1 MTGTERLLKYC
12 EDVEKGK
19 VVVNKWIKLAVKR
32 FRSDMEKSKKD
43 DFPYYY
49 DENAADRYVQCCE
62 LLKLYQDEFAGQP
75 LHLEPWQCFVMCQTM
90 GWKYKETGA
99 RRFNTVF
106 CFVGRKNGKSV
117 MASTLLIYDVL
128 FTNGGQALC
137 VATKRDQAR
146 IVFDSAKNM
155 IRQNSIL
162 SKRLQTYE
170 STYRIVNSLL
180 SSRIEAMSSEA
191 DKFDGLSPSLIVA
204 DELSAMKDY
213 SIIKILKSGQ
223 GARKDRLLFQITSGS
238 DNLGSCGKSEFDRSC
253 KILQGIIEDDN
264 YLPILYCLDD
274 GDDWKNPK
282 VWPKANPCIGVSLK
296 KDFLEKSA
304 REAEQVTAL
313 QVEFQCK
320 NCCLWLSNEHSWIAD
335 SKWVKCMKND
345 QPDLNKPYYSNLSLD
360 LSKVNDLSS
369 LTLCVYQ
376 EGKYYMKHW
385 LYFPKDSL
393 PDRIKTETE
402 QWRKWFDD
410 GIVTPTPGYT
420 IDYDWILKQIETISA
435 DYNVIEIL
443 IDPYNS
449 SKIVNDL
456 SDSFDIIPISQTLK
470 SLSPFT
476 KSYELEVLNGNI
488 VDPNPFM
495 RWAMSNA
502 MVYIDPNDNCKV
514 IKNSRMGKDVKTLH
528 IDPIICSVMGVGRI
542 KSLLDAGEIDLRD
555 PNQKVEE
562 VHTFLTNLKL

>member
-12 EDVEKGK
+12 EDVEQNKITT
-19 VVVNKWIKLAVKR
+19 NKWIRLAVKR
-32 FRSDMEKSKKD
+32 FRNDIERSQTA

-49 DENAADRYVQCCE
+49 DTEAADRYVKFCE

-75 LHLEPWQCFVMCQTM
+75 LKLENWQCFIMCQTI
-90 GWKYKETGA
+90 GWKHKETDA

-128 FTNGGQALC
+128 FTPGGQALC
-137 VATKRDQAR
+137 CATKREQSK

-155 IRQNSIL
+155 IRQNEIL
-162 SKRLQTYE
+162 SKRLKTYE
-170 STYRIVNSLL
+170 STCRIVNEKL

-253 KILQGIIEDDN
+253 KILEGIIQDEN
-264 YLPILYCLDD
+264 YLAILYCLDD
-274 GDDWKNPK
+274 GDDFRNPE
-282 VWPKANPCIGVSLK
+282 VWVKANPCMGVALK
-296 KDFLEKSA
+296 KDFLEKAS
-304 REAEQVTAL
+304 REAQQVTSL
-313 QVEFQCK
+313 QVEFRCK
-320 NCCLWLSNEHSWIAD
+320 NMCEWLSNEHSWIAD
-335 SKWVKCMKND
+335 SKWTRCMSNAK
-345 QPDLNKPYYSNLSLD
+345 PDIRKPYYANMGID
-360 LSKVNDLSS
+360 LSKSNDLTT
-369 LTLCVYQ
+369 LTLCIFQ
-376 EGKYYMKHW
+376 GGKYYMKHW

-402 QWRKWFDD
+402 QWKYWFDTKV
-410 GIVTPTPGYT
+410 VTATPGFT
-420 IDYDWILKQIETISA
+420 IDYDWLMAEIEKLSVRYKVA
-435 DYNVIEIL
+435 EIL

-449 SKIVNDL
+449 NKIINELADN
-456 SDSFDIIPISQTLK
+456 FDVIPISQTIK
-470 SLSPFT
+470 ALSPYT
-476 KSYELEVLNGNI
+476 KTYEAEILNGNI
-488 VDPNPFM
+488 IDPNPFM

-502 MVYIDPNDNCKV
+502 MVYIDPNDNIKV
-514 IKNSRMGKDVKTLH
+514 IKNSRMGKDVRNLH
-528 IDPIICSVMGVGRI
+528 IDPVITSLMCVGRI
-542 KSLLDAGEIDLRD
+542 KSLIDEGELDYILNGPKMNTADFLAG
-555 PNQKVEE
+555 
-562 VHTFLTNLKL
+562 LKL